1 MASFADYLTQ
11 GSKVFL
17 SSFKTRIS
25 PKKYEGTA
33 EQICEQIV
41 RDCWNGRYFQTS
53 KQNFPGFWT
62 RDFGWCAQ
70 ALLKHD
76 YKTEIDQTLRYALN
90 RFKESGKITATIS
103 PEGKPFDFPAE
114 AADSLPWLIH
124 AIKISKFH
132 YLPYQQFLN
141 KEIRRFFKEIIE
153 EQTGLVTPKKQFS
166 SMKDFAVRKSSC
178 YDNSMAGLL
187 AKDLAGMKLIN
198 PLAEFNYSDLL
209 KRHFW
214 SGEFFFDDLRKKNY
228 VAGDAN
234 LFPFILGLIKDKEM
248 MESAIRK
255 IQENELDL
263 PFPLKYT
270 KTADGVKFIWQE
282 KLAMKDYESNA
293 VWTHMG
299 PFFIKLV
306 KHFDKEKAKE
316 YKQAYTEMIEK
327 YQGYPEV
334 LNSSGKPF
342 QTWFYYCDRSMLWA
356 VNYLD
361 I

>member
-1 MASFADYLTQ
+1 MASPLTYVTE
-11 GSKVFL
+11 G
-17 SSFKTRIS
+17 TRVALKSWKNRLIH
-25 PKKYEGTA
+25 KKYPGKA
-33 EQICEQIV
+33 DFICRQIV
-41 RDCWNGRYFQTS
+41 RECWNGHFFQTS
-53 KQNFPGFWT
+53 TDNFPQFWT
-62 RDFGWCAQ
+62 RDFGWCTQ
-70 ALLKHD
+70 ALMVLKFEKEVH
-76 YKTEIDQTLRYALN
+76 QTLRYALN
-90 RFKESGKITATIS
+90 RFKEAGAITTTITPQGKTY
-103 PEGKPFDFPAE
+103 DFPTLAV
-114 AADSLPWLIH
+114 DSLPWLIH
-124 AIKISKFH
+124 SLKLSKFPV
-132 YLPYQQFLN
+132 YTYRNFLN
-141 KEIRRFFKEIIE
+141 QEIEKFFTTFVNPH
-153 EQTGLVTPKKQFS
+153 TGLVRPELHVS
-166 SMKDFAVRKSSC
+166 SIKDFAIRKSSC
-178 YDNSMAGLL
+178 YDNSMVGLL